1 MLNAKDLGLLASKIL
16 LLINRPAIILFLPS
30 FPFATEKTMASN
42 RSRSSKFLFSS
53 SKKKRRKSDKSN
65 SQYGVLEP
73 RQLLAGL
80 LITEF
85 VASNSDSYLD
95 DSGNST
101 DWIELYNDGPAIN
114 LAGYSLTDDPSNP
127 TKFVFSNNASLGAS
141 QYLVVI
147 AGDDASPDSGTDI
160 YTGFGLSSSG
170 EYLGLFDPS
179 GAVLSEFGVGGA
191 DYPTQY
197 SDVSYGVEFGGN
209 FDQVSYFATPTPGA
223 ANTNAVAGVVER
235 VDASVTA
242 GFYDTNQSVSLS
254 TPTSGST
261 IRYTTDGST
270 PSATNGFTY
279 TGPISI
285 SGTTNLRAVG
295 TRSGYLS
302 VPDRTWSYIFV
313 DDVLQQSND
322 GSAPAGFPAVGSSS
336 QVLDYGI
343 DPDVIGIEGAQAVR
357 DALLSI
363 STISITTDVDNLFDP
378 NTGIY
383 VNALED
389 GIEWER
395 PASVE
400 LLQPDGSEGFQ
411 VNAGLRIRGGFSRL
425 DNNAKHS
432 FRVIFRSEYGDS
444 ELNYPIHGDSGTD
457 TFDKLDFRT
466 AQNYS
471 WSKDGDANNNFIQD
485 VISRQNQGL
494 TGQPYTR
501 SSWQHL
507 YLNGQYWGLFQTQ
520 ERIDSDYAASYFGG
534 EGDDYDVIKVDAGPG
549 APRTIFAS
557 DGNLAA
563 FNDLAQQTYALDSDG
578 STPNFVND
586 EAYLRVQ
593 GLNLDGTRNESY
605 DVLLDVDN
613 LIDYMTEIFYSGNF
627 DAPITNFGGNTSL
640 NNWQAIFDR
649 SGDEGFQYF
658 VHDAEHSLRTLGR
671 DRTGPYN
678 NSVFDSVSSFNP
690 QTLHQRLMANAEY
703 RLAFAD
709 SIQEK
714 FFNDGIYTTENII
727 ERWDAEAAKISSA
740 IIAESAR
747 WGDARRSAPL
757 LKSDWE
763 RAVANV
769 RNNILA
775 NRNNVFLEQLR
786 DATIELRDSNGN
798 YSIAEDAPLFPS
810 VDAPNYLVDGTPQ
823 HGGEVAAGA
832 TVTLTANDSVF
843 YTTDGSDPRAVDG
856 TVSST
861 AVSYDPAVVTTNLF
875 GFGSTWNYLD
885 TGDDEGTAWRSS
897 SFDDST
903 WETGVGQ
910 FGYGNNGEQNG
921 GTEIDFG
928 GVANNK
934 HVTTYFRKTFNVPA
948 GNIVSATLNLIRD
961 DAVVVFLDG
970 VEIGRNNFNHL
981 PANAAIEFD
990 TLAGNVIG
998 GGNET
1003 TAVPF
1008 PINLNSLQPGSHTLA
1023 IEVHQVNRSSSDLSF
1038 DAELEVSTQ
1047 ASGSGALVL
1056 NSSTNVQSRTFSNG
1070 EWSAL
1075 SNAIFA
1081 IPSSQAD
1088 VRISEIYYNPS
1099 GLSAAEIAAGFDDN
1113 DEFEF
1118 VEILNPNSID
1128 SISLAGLELANGVTF
1143 SFPAVELGPGERA
1156 VVVENLAAFNFR
1168 YGNNITVL
1176 GQWAGGLSNSGEKL
1190 ELVDSLGQEISS
1202 VTYNDSG
1209 LWSVAAN
1216 GEGASLVLD
1225 SETISNELLGKYYS
1239 WRASVEFG
1247 GTPGAASVDTSGVVI
1262 NEIVAHTDLPDVD
1275 SIELF
1280 NPTGSNINISGW
1292 FLSDSGSNLFQY
1304 QIPSST
1310 ILSAGG
1316 YLVFDQNDFNFA
1328 LSSLGE
1334 EVYLTRSVNG
1344 LPAFEDV
1351 VEFGATFNGDS
1362 VGRLPNGSGRLA
1374 HIDSPTLG
1382 AANQTHGVSDL
1393 IISEV
1398 HYNPLPPVGG
1408 QVGVGDNDI
1417 EFVEVYNR
1425 SNQAIDLSQWRLR
1438 GDVDFDFPQITLQ
1451 PGESIPVL
1459 AFDPA
1464 DSLSG
1469 DKLNAFRTQ
1478 YGISASVPLVGGF
1491 TGDLGNSFGRV
1502 SLQQADT
1509 PPADAPTITPWVTVD
1524 ELVYDDLAPF
1534 ANADNTGLSLNRITD
1549 SSLGNDASS
1558 WAALTPTP
1566 GSVSIASSGVAG
1578 RYVFYNGSSFDG
1590 NNSAASAS
1598 DDLAIA
1604 DKTALLPGET
1614 ATFENYT
1621 SYVKG
1626 INGLFIDLA
1635 NLGSTALTAS
1645 DFGFSTGNGGAFQPL
1660 GVDPVITVRA
1670 GAGVNGSD
1678 RVSVIFPDGSVAK
1691 TWLQVTVKAN
1701 AATGLLSDDVF
1712 YFGNVVGE
1720 TGSSSGNALVNLS
1733 DVSLTRRSQS
1743 GFGSVGI
1750 DSRYDFDR
1758 NGRVNLADLSIAR
1771 TNQSG
1776 FSAVQLITA
1785 PSAGSNAKTFS
1796 ASSLISVA
1804 RAESSAL
1811 SFALPFN
1818 DETDEVGVASTE
1830 EIEIAPIAKIA
1841 GAVEGKETSERDVV
1855 FSLPSFFELSDF
1867 ETQEDEELAFD
1878 DVAQQRRA
1886 MYDDL
1891 LS

>member
-1 MLNAKDLGLLASKIL
+1 MALNRS
-16 LLINRPAIILFLPS
+16 PS
-30 FPFATEKTMASN
+30 FLSQY
-42 RSRSSKFLFSS
+42 LFSA
-53 SKKKRRKSDKSN
+53 SKKKRRKSDSSN

-80 LITEF
+80 VVTEF

-95 DSGNST
+95 DNQNSS

-127 TKFVFSNNASLGAS
+127 TKFVFSNNASLGAA

-147 AGDDASPDSGTDI
+147 AGDDAAPNSGSDI

-170 EYLGLFDPS
+170 EYLGLYDPS

-235 VDASVTA
+235 VEASVTA
-242 GFYDTNQSVSLS
+242 GFYDTTQSVSLS
-254 TPTSGST
+254 TPTSGAT

-322 GSAPAGFPAVGSSS
+322 GSAPVGFPAVGSSS

-534 EGDDYDVIKVDAGPG
+534 EKEDYDVIKVDAGPG

-627 DAPITNFGGNTSL
+627 DAPITNFGRNTSL

-658 VHDAEHSLRTLGR
+658 VHDAEHSLRSLGR

-690 QTLHQRLMANAEY
+690 QTLHQRLMANAGY
-703 RLAFAD
+703 RLTFAD

-714 FFNDGIYTTENII
+714 FFNGGIYTTENII

-747 WGDARRSAPL
+747 WGDARTSSPL

-769 RNNILA
+769 RNQILSNPTRA
-775 NRNNVFLEQLR
+775 DRSEVVLEQFR
-786 DATIELRDSNGN
+786 NATIELRDSNGN
-798 YSIAEDAPLFPS
+798 YTITEDAPLFPS
-810 VDAPNYLVDGTPQ
+810 VDAPNYFVDGTPQ

-885 TGDDEGTAWRSS
+885 TGSNEGTDWRSS

-934 HVTTYFRKTFNVPA
+934 HVTTYFRKTFDVPA

-970 VEIGRNNFNHL
+970 VEIGRNNFDYL
-981 PANAAIEFD
+981 PANAAINFD
-990 TLAGNVIG
+990 TLAGEVIG

-1038 DAELEVSTQ
+1038 NAELEVSTQ

-1088 VRISEIYYNPS
+1088 VQISEIYYNPS
-1099 GLSAAEIAAGFDDN
+1099 DPSAAEIAAGFDDN

-1118 VEILNPNSID
+1118 VEILNPNSVD
-1128 SISLAGLELANGVTF
+1128 SISLAGLELSNGVTF

-1156 VVVENLAAFNFR
+1156 VVVENLAAFNLR

-1176 GQWAGGLSNSGEKL
+1176 GQWAGGLSNGGEKL
-1190 ELVDSLGQEISS
+1190 ELIDSLGQEISS
-1202 VTYNDSG
+1202 ITYSDSG
-1209 LWSVAAN
+1209 LFSVAAD
-1216 GEGASLVLD
+1216 GQGASLVLD
-1225 SETISNELLGKYYS
+1225 SDTTSNDLLGKYYS
-1239 WRASVEFG
+1239 WRSSVEFG
-1247 GTPGAASVDTSGVVI
+1247 GTPGEASVSPSGVVI
-1262 NEIVAHTDLPDVD
+1262 NEILAHTDLPDVD

-1280 NPTGSNINISGW
+1280 NSSGSSINIGGW
-1292 FLSDSGSNLFQY
+1292 FLSDSGSDLFQY
-1304 QIPSST
+1304 QIPAST
-1310 ILSAGG
+1310 VLSAGG
-1316 YLVFDQNDFNFA
+1316 YLVFDQNDFGFA

-1374 HIDSPTLG
+1374 HIASPTLG
-1382 AANQTHGVSDL
+1382 AANQSHGVSDL

-1398 HYNPLPPVGG
+1398 HYNPLPPTGG

-1438 GDVDFDFPQITLQ
+1438 GDVDFDFPQITLE

-1469 DKLNAFRTQ
+1469 DKLNAFRSQ

-1491 TGDLGNSFGRV
+1491 SGDLGNSFGRV

-1509 PPADAPTITPWVTVD
+1509 PPASDPTITPFVTVD

-1549 SSLGNDASS
+1549 TSLGNDASS

-1590 NNSAASAS
+1590 NSSNANAS

-1604 DKTALLPGET
+1604 DKSALLPGET

-1635 NLGSTALTAS
+1635 NLGSTALDGS
-1645 DFGFSTGNGGAFQPL
+1645 DFAFSTGNGGAFQPL
-1660 GVDPVITVRA
+1660 GVDPAITVRA

-1678 RVSVIFPDGSVAK
+1678 RVSVIFPDGSVTK

-1701 AATGLLSDDVF
+1701 AATGLSSDDVF

-1733 DVSLTRRSQS
+1733 DVSLTRGSQS
-1743 GFGSVGI
+1743 GFGTVGI

-1785 PSAGSNAKTFS
+1785 PNGGSNAKTFS
-1796 ASSLISVA
+1796 AASQVAPVGVKSSVESLSSVDEE
-1804 RAESSAL
+1804 RFV
-1811 SFALPFN
+1811 SFALAA
-1818 DETDEVGVASTE
+1818 DAIDKKAEEADEVKVASTG
-1830 EIEIAPIAKIA
+1830 EIAPVAEIAVTLA
-1841 GAVEGKETSERDVV
+1841 ETETAERDVV
-1855 FSLPSFFELSDF
+1855 FSSPDFFDLSDF
-1867 ETQEDEELAFD
+1867 ETQEDEELVFD
-1878 DVAQQRRA
+1878 DNLPSNDGRCTTTFRTKAVGWEE
-1886 MYDDL
+1886 
-1891 LS
+1891 